1 MVRITAGELAR
12 ITGRTTTPPPTK
24 RKYTHKERKHQ
35 QAYVKWFKSQYPHV
49 LLVAIPNGEARDSDR
64 RVAAIRGKLL
74 QSMGVH
80 AGALDILIPEWHLWV
95 EMKDIDGVLSAA
107 QIDFIARVTAA
118 GDDVIVAEGVDEA
131 IAKTQEFVRSY
142 RSKFIHSKNTL

>member
-12 ITGRTTTPPPTK
+12 ITGSATTPPSTK

-35 QAYVKWFKSQYPHV
+35 KAYVKWFKRQYPHV

-64 RVAAIRGKLL
+64 RVAAIRGKIL

-95 EMKDIDGVLSAA
+95 EMKDIGGVLSPE

-131 IAKTQEFVRSY
+131 INKTQEFVRNFANL
-142 RSKFIHSKNTL
+142 RTKGN

>member
-1 MVRITAGELAR
+1 MAR
-12 ITGRTTTPPPTK
+12 ISLKEWDKMHGKKQHSNSK
-24 RKYTHKERKHQ
+24 RQCTHKERKHQ
-35 QAYVKWFKSQYPHV
+35 QAYVKWFKNQYPHV

-64 RVAAIRGKLL
+64 RVAAIRGKIL

-80 AGALDILIPEWHLWV
+80 AGALDIIIPEWHLWV

-131 IAKTQEFVRSY
+131 INKTQEFVRNFSNL
-142 RSKFIHSKNTL
+142 RTERN

>member
-12 ITGRTTTPPPTK
+12 ITGKTTAPTTKKRT
-24 RKYTHKERKHQ
+24 YTHKERKHQ
-35 QAYVKWFKSQYPHV
+35 QAYVKWFKGQYPHV

-64 RVAAIRGKLL
+64 RVAIIRGKIL

-95 EMKDIDGVLSAA
+95 EMKDIGKPLSAE
-107 QIDFIARVTAA
+107 QKDFIPRVKAA
-118 GDDVIVAEGVDEA
+118 GYDVIVAEGIDEA
-131 IAKTQEFVRSY
+131 IAKTQEFV
-142 RSKFIHSKNTL
+142 KNHKTIS

>member
-12 ITGRTTTPPPTK
+12 ITGRATTPPKAK

-35 QAYVKWFKSQYPHV
+35 KAYVKWFKRQYPQV
-49 LLVAIPNGEARDSDR
+49 LLVAIPNGEARYSDR
-64 RVAAIRGKLL
+64 RVAAIRGKIL
-74 QSMGVH
+74 QSMGTH

-95 EMKDIDGVLSAA
+95 EMKDFGGSLSPE

-131 IAKTQEFVRSY
+131 IAKTQEFVRNFSSL
-142 RSKFIHSKNTL
+142 RTTRK

>member
-12 ITGRTTTPPPTK
+12 ITGRATTLPKAK

-35 QAYVKWFKSQYPHV
+35 KAYVKWFKSQYPHV

-64 RVAAIRGKLL
+64 RVAAIRGTIL
-74 QSMGVH
+74 QSMGTH

-95 EMKDIDGVLSAA
+95 EMKDFGGSLSPE

-131 IAKTQEFVRSY
+131 INKTQEFVRNFSSL
-142 RSKFIHSKNTL
+142 RTTRK